1 MTTTIKTPAFITDE
15 KTLNQELLALRKIAD
30 EASCKLLYSPKANP
44 LPIVLQTAAKRVEG
58 FGCSSPFELELV
70 ERVCGPGAS
79 RHLVGPLLTEEMLN
93 GVGDR
98 LDYLT
103 FNSLSQWDRLHRLV
117 PSTVQSGI
125 RVNPEL
131 SLIHDPRYDPCRQ
144 HSKLG
149 VPISELA
156 RVTAS
161 DPDRLRGING
171 LHFHTNCD
179 ETDFASL
186 LATARRIQDSV
197 PALLEGLDWINM
209 GGGYLFDLADDK
221 TDFFHAV
228 EIFRNNFD
236 LQVFI
241 EPGAALARRAGTI
254 EATVH
259 DLFESDGLQ
268 VAILDTTVNHMAEVF
283 EFQFEPDV
291 LGHVDGGVH
300 EYLLAGCTCLAGDIF
315 GEYTFDSPLSIGSRI
330 TFLNMGAYTISKAHR
345 FNGIG
350 LPTLYTRETDGTL
363 KQIQED
369 SFDAFART
377 MGIANNAIA

>member
-1 MTTTIKTPAFITDE
+1 LATTIKTPAFITD
-15 KTLNQELLALRKIAD
+15 KKNLDQDLIALRKVAD
-30 EASCKLLYSPKANP
+30 DASCKLLYSPKANP
-44 LPIVLQTAAKRVEG
+44 LPTVLQTAAARVDG

-70 ERVCGPGAS
+70 ERVCGPGTS
-79 RHLVGPLLTEEMLN
+79 RHLVGPLLTKEMLN
-93 GVGDR
+93 AVGDR

-103 FNSLSQWDRLHRLV
+103 FNSLSQWDLLQGMI
-117 PSTVQSGI
+117 PATVQSGI

-131 SLIHDPRYDPCRQ
+131 SFIRDPRYDPCRQ

-149 VPISELA
+149 VPISDLA
-156 RVTAS
+156 RVAATDS
-161 DPDRLRGING
+161 DRLRGING

-186 LATARRIQDSV
+186 LATARRIQDAI
-197 PALLEGLDWINM
+197 PAFLESLDWINM
-209 GGGYLFDLADDK
+209 GGGYLFNMADDK
-221 TDFFHAV
+221 SDFFRAV
-228 EIFRNNFD
+228 EIFRENFG

-241 EPGAALARRAGTI
+241 EPGAALVRRAGTI

-268 VAILDTTVNHMAEVF
+268 IAVLDTTVNHMAEVF

-315 GEYTFDSPLSIGSRI
+315 GEYAFDTPLSIGSRI
-330 TFLNMGAYTISKAHR
+330 TFLNMGAYTMSKAHR
-345 FNGIG
+345 FNGVG
-350 LPTLYTRETDGTL
+350 LPALYARDGDGVL
-363 KQIQED
+363 KLIKED

-377 MGIANNAIA
+377 MGMTNDAVA